1 MSGWR
6 KVHLYKVAE
15 IERNSIDPSAI
26 SDGTT
31 YIGLEN
37 IETGGKF
44 ANVRSVSTGELASN
58 KFVFTDKHV
67 LYGKLRPYLAKV
79 ARPSFEG
86 ICSTDILPILPGEEL
101 DRDYLTH
108 FLLQPSMIEMATSR
122 STGANL
128 PRLSPKA
135 LAEFLIPLPPIAE
148 QRRIAAILD
157 KAEELRELRRQALR
171 ELDAIAQSIFI
182 EMFGDPV
189 SNPKGWNVCSAGSF
203 IIDVTNGLTRRRKE
217 SDQGTDIVLRLRDIR
232 AGWIDFSEVN
242 RISLERQ
249 ESGRYEVTQG
259 DLLFI
264 RVNGNPNYVGRCA
277 IFSGLDEPVYF
288 NDHIMRVKT
297 DPLKVDGK
305 FLVFTLN
312 GTLGKREIA
321 AHRKTSAGQHTI
333 NQTGLSKIQL
343 PLPPL
348 HLQQEFTSRI
358 ESIDQLKTTHR
369 ESLTQLEALFASLQ
383 HRAFRGEL

>member
-1 MSGWR
+1 MSQVFPLR
-6 KVHLYKVAE
+6 QIKDAVLKVESWNPVRDGADRLINYIDLGSVDQNTKTVNPNEPIIASSAPSRARQLVQARDVLVSTVRPNLNGVAVVDSSLDRATASTGFCVLRPDTE
-15 IERNSIDPSAI
+15 KIDGSYLFHWVKTPSFI
-26 SDGTT
+26 SDM
-31 YIGLEN
+31 
-37 IETGGKF
+37 
-44 ANVRSVSTGELASN
+44 VRKA
-58 KFVFTDKHV
+58 
-67 LYGKLRPYLAKV
+67 
-79 ARPSFEG
+79 
-86 ICSTDILPILPGEEL
+86 
-101 DRDYLTH
+101 
-108 FLLQPSMIEMATSR
+108 
-122 STGANL
+122 TGASY
-128 PRLSPKA
+128 PAVSDRIVFESR
-135 LAEFLIPLPPIAE
+135 IPLPPIAE

-333 NQTGLSKIQL
+333 NQTGLSKIGL
-343 PLPPL
+343 N
-348 HLQQEFTSRI
+348 
-358 ESIDQLKTTHR
+358 HR
-369 ESLTQLEALFASLQ
+369 FGHSGRTACLISKVSSMRDRALRYLVQMNYSVN
-383 HRAFRGEL
+383 G

>member
-182 EMFGDPV
+182 EMFG
-189 SNPKGWNVCSAGSF
+189 GG
-203 IIDVTNGLTRRRKE
+203 
-217 SDQGTDIVLRLRDIR
+217 RDNK
-232 AGWIDFSEVN
+232 S
-242 RISLERQ
+242 
-249 ESGRYEVTQG
+249 SGKLQ
-259 DLLFI
+259 L
-264 RVNGNPNYVGRCA
+264 
-277 IFSGLDEPVYF
+277 S
-288 NDHIMRVKT
+288 
-297 DPLKVDGK
+297 DGK
-305 FLVFTLN
+305 FERGMADKLFVPSPLMLTPIEEILIGHDNSGVGPGWFLDRVEIECPVT
-312 GTLGKREIA
+312 GMVQTFACGKWFAKDE
-321 AHRKTSAGQHTI
+321 GD
-333 NQTGLSKIQL
+333 G
-343 PLPPL
+343 
-348 HLQQEFTSRI
+348 RI
-358 ESIDQLKTTHR
+358 ERILKENT
-369 ESLTQLEALFASLQ
+369 SLRNENKKAQSVWNVWVYTSDMK
-383 HRAFRGEL
+383 GKSP